1 MWQGDV
7 LWHFDIWSTNTHYR
21 ITIYFFFF
29 FFCLCLFVLEL
40 LAVFLGCSTFHF
52 FFLLLVIFFY
62 ISAFR
67 SNSRSRIYTHQSINA
82 IFSPSNSPFKKPAF
96 QNLYNDQLGLY
107 CIVFVYACIL
117 CCVYAVIIWPFCG
130 FRVPTEFD
138 KIDADVLWAMCL
150 IFSS

>member
-1 MWQGDV
+1 MIHQHALPDHNIF
-7 LWHFDIWSTNTHYR
+7 LFL
-21 ITIYFFFF
+21 F
-29 FFCLCLFVLEL
+29 LLFVSFCFGIIGCIFRLFSFQL
-40 LAVFLGCSTFHF
+40 FLSFNRYF
-52 FFLLLVIFFY
+52 FFY

-117 CCVYAVIIWPFCG
+117 CCVSAVIIWPFLWIQGSNWIRQDRRRC
-130 FRVPTEFD
+130 FMSYVSDFQPLD
-138 KIDADVLWAMCL
+138 DDAN
-150 IFSS
+150 IKR